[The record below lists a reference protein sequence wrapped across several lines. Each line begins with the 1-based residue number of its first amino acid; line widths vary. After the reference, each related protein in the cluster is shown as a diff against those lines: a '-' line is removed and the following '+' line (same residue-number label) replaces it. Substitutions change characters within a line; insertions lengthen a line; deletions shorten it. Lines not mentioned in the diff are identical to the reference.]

1 MVASHACAPERS
13 VRRLSL
19 PDEAAWPLANV
30 AFVAFDAEAYSVPPP
45 APTPADA
52 DADAPID
59 DLIVLCVNALRVM
72 ARLPCVCAKN
82 KQEIFWFAPSGWVTG
97 RWYVR
102 SSREFVF

>member
-1 MVASHACAPERS
+1 MRILIMA
-13 VRRLSL
+13 LL
-19 PDEAAWPLANV
+19 MIPLAIGCGGDGDEK
-30 AFVAFDAEAYSVPPP
+30 ASAD
-45 APTPADA
+45 ADA

>member
-72 ARLPCVCAKN
+72 ARLPLRLREERTRN
-82 KQEIFWFAPSGWVTG
+82 FL
-97 RWYVR
+97 VR
-102 SSREFVF
+102 AVRVGDG